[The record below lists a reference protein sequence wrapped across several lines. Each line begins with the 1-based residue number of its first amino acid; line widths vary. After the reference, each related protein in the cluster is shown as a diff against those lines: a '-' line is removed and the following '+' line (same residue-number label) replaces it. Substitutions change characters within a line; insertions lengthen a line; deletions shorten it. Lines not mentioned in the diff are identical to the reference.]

1 MKTTSILNSLR
12 KSATIKITEHEDRRW
27 YFDPSTNESREY
39 VSIYWIA
46 QRPDSR
52 NYLSIRDDH
61 GSAFV
66 QAAVDGLED
75 DSQTDLFYSWFPKT
89 IKSAISHVDS
99 VR

>member
-12 KSATIKITEHEDRRW
+12 KSTTIQITEREDRRS
-27 YFDPSTNESREY
+27 YFDRATNESYE
-39 VSIYWIA
+39 VTDKVWIA

-52 NYLSIRDDH
+52 NYITIRDDR
-61 GSAFV
+61 GTARV
-66 QAAVDGLED
+66 CAGVDGLED
-75 DSQTDLFYSWFPKT
+75 DIQTDLFYSWYPKT